1 MKRRPIVAAVPLVG
15 LLAML
20 TVGGI
25 AAQEESTT
33 PAAADGPLI
42 TVTAFEYGFGDLP
55 TSVPAGTSLALTNI
69 GADLH
74 EMILVRKND
83 GVTETWDE
91 LIALPE
97 EEAFQKATALGPLFA
112 APGEAAAIGIGAT
125 GPEPMTAI
133 TVELEG
139 DYIALCF
146 IPQGMTELPDFGT
159 EALSSPGASAAGE
172 PAPPEGPPHFV
183 LGMRQEFTV
192 TSAGS
197 SPGPMPSAAAAAV
210 SAESPEA

>member
-1 MKRRPIVAAVPLVG
+1 MNPRPVIAAVPLVG
-15 LLAML
+15 LLVML

-25 AAQEESTT
+25 AAQEESVT
-33 PAAADGPLI
+33 PAAADGPVI
-42 TVTAFEYGFGDLP
+42 MVTAYEYGFGDLP
-55 TSVPAGTSLALTNI
+55 TSVPAGTSLGLRNI
-69 GADLH
+69 GAELH

-83 GVTETWDE
+83 GVTESWDE
-91 LIALPE
+91 LLALPE

-112 APGEAAAIGIGAT
+112 APGEAASMGIGAT
-125 GPEPMTAI
+125 GPEPMTVI

-146 IPQGMTELPDFGT
+146 IPQGVTEMPDFGA
-159 EALSSPGASAAGE
+159 EAASSPGASAAAD
-172 PAPPEGPPHFV
+172 PAPEGPPHFV

-197 SPGPMPSAAAAAV
+197 SPGPIPSVAAPAPPSETPGA
-210 SAESPEA
+210 